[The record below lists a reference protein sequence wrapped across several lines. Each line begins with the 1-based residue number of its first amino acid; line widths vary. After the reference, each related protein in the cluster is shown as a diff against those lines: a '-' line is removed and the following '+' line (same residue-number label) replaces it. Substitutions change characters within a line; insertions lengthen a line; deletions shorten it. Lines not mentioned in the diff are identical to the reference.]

1 MKLYTKWTRL
11 LIMNESFS
19 IPVFYFKNFTQKK
32 RVIDVFV
39 KRIDM
44 FSMYVI
50 IIS

>member
-11 LIMNESFS
+11 LIMNESLS
-19 IPVFYFKNFTQKK
+19 IPVFYFVLFIQKK
-32 RVIDVFV
+32 RVVDVFV